1 METLDYLKVLVDEI
15 HSVVMA
21 TTDLNGLPS
30 TRVIDVMLCDADGL
44 YFLTAKGKVFYEQLM
59 SKSYVSLSAMT
70 GGEGTLSKKAISIAG
85 AVRNIGAERRDEI
98 FEKNVYMAQIYAS
111 VESREALDVFCLYK
125 GQGEFFDLSTKPIT
139 RGSFAI
145 GDKEMK
151 TYGYSISD
159 MCIACGEC
167 LASCPSHCID
177 KGMPYSIR
185 QENCL
190 HCGNCYAVCQ
200 HGAVCKPL

>member
-1 METLDYLKVLVDEI
+1 MKTLDYLKVLVDEI

-21 TTDLNGLPS
+21 TTDVNGLPS
-30 TRVIDVMLCDADGL
+30 TRVIDVMLCDEDGL

-59 SKSYVSLSAMT
+59 AKSYVSLSAMT
-70 GGEGTLSKKAISIAG
+70 SGEGTLSKKAISIAG

-111 VESREALDVFCLYK
+111 AESREALDVFCLYK

-139 RGSFAI
+139 RGSFVI
-145 GDKEMK
+145 GDNEMK
-151 TYGYSISD
+151 TYGYHISD
-159 MCIACGEC
+159 KCVACGEC
-167 LASCPSHCID
+167 LVSCPSHCID
-177 KGMPYSIR
+177 ISVPYSIR

-200 HGAVCKPL
+200 YGAVCKPL